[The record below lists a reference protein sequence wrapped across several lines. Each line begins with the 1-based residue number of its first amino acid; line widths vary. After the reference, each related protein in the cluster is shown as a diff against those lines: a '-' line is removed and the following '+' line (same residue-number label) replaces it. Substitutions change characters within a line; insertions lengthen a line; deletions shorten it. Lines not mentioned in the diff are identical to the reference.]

1 MSDKDYC
8 TCNRRVT
15 RELTRLLKADSD
27 CEECGKRL
35 NPDITAPC
43 YYPRQADHA
52 GPRIPLGG
60 ARSGISGSNG
70 DLEQEDRPT
79 GRSDPRPTGRS
90 DPRPTERDTERN
102 QTDPGDDEFWIPGRI
117 ATASAFG
124 PPDRT
129 TEGDR
134 AGSTEEQGTPLLR
147 HTLGDIY
154 RVIECDSEDLPTGNQ
169 RYLR

>member
-1 MSDKDYC
+1 MSDKAYC

-15 RELTRLLKADSD
+15 RELTRLLRADSD

-35 NPDITAPC
+35 NPDISAPC
-43 YYPRQADHA
+43 YYPRQTDHA
-52 GPRIPLGG
+52 DPRIPLVG
-60 ARSGISGSNG
+60 ARSGIGGNNG
-70 DLEQEDRPT
+70 DSEQEN
-79 GRSDPRPTGRS
+79 RPTGRS
-90 DPRPTERDTERN
+90 DPRPTERETGRN
-102 QTDPGDDEFWIPGRI
+102 QANPEDDEFWIPGRI

-134 AGSTEEQGTPLLR
+134 VGSSEEQDTPLLR

-154 RVIECDSEDLPTGNQ
+154 RVIECNS
-169 RYLR
+169 